1 MQIGATPAGVSIM
14 FSLHRT
20 RRRARGRRL
29 DLGWRG
35 AAQAALL
42 LPLLSAQA
50 QTSLARGP
58 LSVRD
63 AVRAAVERAASPA
76 AADATARAAR
86 EMAVAAAQRPDP
98 VLRLSLDN
106 LPVDG
111 PDRFSTTRDFM
122 TMRSVALMQMFTRVD
137 KRRSRAE
144 RFEREAEAARA
155 ERRVRVAAVQRDA
168 AVAWFERRAAEQ
180 RLILLQAQRDEAR
193 LQVEAVE
200 AALRGGRGS
209 SADAI
214 AAHDALAQFDQ
225 ALLSAGAEVA
235 NTRRMLARWTGGAD
249 EQPLAEAPA
258 LARHAFVA
266 HPVADRLAHHPDL
279 VQLSAREA
287 TATAEAAV
295 ARAEREPDW
304 SAELMFSQRGSRYSN
319 MVSVA
324 VSLPLPWDRPQRQDR
339 ELAARLAQAE
349 ALRAER
355 EELAREHLAET
366 EGWLDAWR
374 AGLARLALIDRE
386 RMPLARQ
393 RIAAAL
399 GAYRG
404 GSVPLATVLEARRAD
419 LALRMER
426 IDVELETARLWAR
439 LEFLIPDPDNSPQA
453 NAAPPADAPTPAPRK
468 E

>member
-1 MQIGATPAGVSIM
+1 MSP
-14 FSLHRT
+14 
-20 RRRARGRRL
+20 RAL
-29 DLGWRG
+29 L
-35 AAQAALL
+35 AAALL
-42 LPLLSAQA
+42 AITAGAQP
-50 QTSLARGP
+50 QTSAGLAAP

-63 AVRAAVERAASPA
+63 AVRAAVDRAASPA

-106 LPVDG
+106 LPIDG

-122 TMRSVALMQMFTRVD
+122 TMRSVALMQMFTRED

-144 RFEREAEAARA
+144 RFVREAEAAQA
-155 ERRVRVAAVQRDA
+155 ERRVRVAAVQREVA
-168 AVAWFERRAAEQ
+168 TAWFERRAAEQ
-180 RLILLQAQRDEAR
+180 RLALLHAQRDEAR
-193 LQVEAVE
+193 LQAEAAE
-200 AALRGGRGS
+200 AALRGGRGGN
-209 SADAI
+209 ADVI
-214 AAHDALAQFDQ
+214 AARDALAQLEQ
-225 ALLSAGAEVA
+225 ALLAARAELA
-235 NTRRMLARWTGGAD
+235 NTRRMLARWTGGPD

-258 LARHAFVA
+258 LERHAFVA
-266 HPVADRLAHHPDL
+266 HPVADRLEHHPAL

-319 MVSVA
+319 MVSFA

-355 EELAREHLAET
+355 EELSREHLAQT

-374 AGLARLALIDRE
+374 SGLARLALIDRE
-386 RMPLARQ
+386 RGPLAQQ
-393 RIAAAL
+393 RIDAAL

-404 GSVPLATVLEARRAD
+404 GSAALASVLEARRTA

-439 LEFLIPDPDNSPQA
+439 LEFLVPEPDSQPIP
-453 NAAPPADAPTPAPRK
+453 NAAAPASAGHTQGVTR
-468 E
+468 